1 MSRRSGGVSSR
12 KAIQYPRRSSRER
25 QALYTSLDENFLLE
39 TAISSS
45 LFRALISDADKSCE
59 SERASFDVHNNKYS
73 RASRDIG
80 DNREGD
86 DFENR
91 PARRRNGHI
100 TKRSSEPTLCAEIVS
115 RRSRSPVNE
124 GKPVGVPNMY
134 ETVKQRRQAMRQAA
148 LEERS
153 PVDTRS
159 RGEMS
164 RRKKETPEKE
174 REGDHREEDD
184 EGDSE
189 SSQPRQYLLRTNR
202 HPVTRYGIEDGIERS
217 VRSIR
222 LDFHR
227 RRRNLAHG
235 RRRIRGRDSEGSDS
249 SRSEISIDV
258 EEERRR
264 FGRMRKQ
271 SGRFMPMNFFEENED
286 SLEIAVPKPGASD
299 FDLMNV
305 DRSITF
311 DKVGG
316 LDHHIRS
323 LKEMILFPMLY
334 PDVFAQYNVVPP
346 KGVLFYGPPGTGKTL
361 MARALANA
369 CSSGVKKVA
378 FFMRK
383 GTECFSKFFGESER
397 HLRRLFKQ
405 AYDMRPAI
413 IFFDEI
419 DGLAPARSARED
431 HSYTSV
437 VSTLLALMDGLDSR
451 GEVIVIGATNRLD
464 TIDPA
469 LRRPG
474 RFDRELRFG
483 LPDVN
488 ARLSILKVATALW
501 KSKRPSENDLRLL
514 AEKTAGYCGA
524 DLKSLCVEAVIAALR
539 ARFPQIYVSDEKL
552 MIDPTQVI
560 VTNKHFFSAMQ
571 RIVPA
576 ACRDFTTPSRRMDE
590 RTAILL
596 ESAVDMIIQDRIPVG
611 YHKRIAQEGEGCS
624 ELEKVLRE
632 LKVPNA
638 VPSVRLLLH
647 ARCSDYGQTSYVL
660 PFIVN
665 RLDHL
670 PVFSLSLGSLF
681 AVGNPEDSFSQI
693 VQSALRTASSG
704 TPCILLIPSIDE
716 WQQAVPPSV
725 WHRLMGALDG
735 FAALTPILL
744 LATANCHYTALP
756 PDVCKIFLA
765 ERVVEITAPCKA
777 AVESYFRFIIVRGG
791 TRRIEKFIASDYPP
805 IPAAPKLVEEKR
817 EPSQLNEEEVDEL
830 KRRYRECRLK
840 LIVKY
845 EESIHRL
852 YRDRRFQPFA
862 RPVDSRVVPDYY
874 VHITNP
880 MDLSTM
886 YRKVE
891 SYKSPQEMLHDFN
904 LIYSN
909 AIEYNSD
916 QDDEGQ
922 HIRFLAKLLLD
933 MGKEIV
939 YGLDPKLLKNMEE
952 IKKSLSEVGIDP
964 DATDLENGTP
974 PVCNNTWQKNSYVP
988 HAEDTQNEKITSSRK
1003 PPKKRRIF
1011 GSSYSRTKRAHL
1023 AAKRLRNCEA
1033 SPSTSPS
1040 SVVNGRTDADDSDN
1054 ESRSSLNEKS
1064 LDRMQKQ
1071 EGEMERQAICPEVGG
1086 DVKAL
1091 ESVVDKAVA
1100 KTNGWPVVEL
1110 ERIGAELLQT
1120 IHLYHSGGCVR
1131 SLPTELIAIIAKW
1144 SYVP

>member
-1 MSRRSGGVSSR
+1 
-12 KAIQYPRRSSRER
+12 
-25 QALYTSLDENFLLE
+25 
-39 TAISSS
+39 
-45 LFRALISDADKSCE
+45 
-59 SERASFDVHNNKYS
+59 
-73 RASRDIG
+73 
-80 DNREGD
+80 
-86 DFENR
+86 
-91 PARRRNGHI
+91 
-100 TKRSSEPTLCAEIVS
+100 
-115 RRSRSPVNE
+115 
-124 GKPVGVPNMY
+124 
-134 ETVKQRRQAMRQAA
+134 
-148 LEERS
+148 
-153 PVDTRS
+153 
-159 RGEMS
+159 
-164 RRKKETPEKE
+164 
-174 REGDHREEDD
+174 
-184 EGDSE
+184 
-189 SSQPRQYLLRTNR
+189 
-202 HPVTRYGIEDGIERS
+202 
-217 VRSIR
+217 
-222 LDFHR
+222 
-227 RRRNLAHG
+227 
-235 RRRIRGRDSEGSDS
+235 
-249 SRSEISIDV
+249 
-258 EEERRR
+258 
-264 FGRMRKQ
+264 
-271 SGRFMPMNFFEENED
+271 
-286 SLEIAVPKPGASD
+286 
-299 FDLMNV
+299 MNV

-311 DKVGG
+311 D
-316 LDHHIRS
+316 
-323 LKEMILFPMLY
+323 KEMILFPMLY

-369 CSSGVKKVA
+369 CSSDLL
-378 FFMRK
+378 
-383 GTECFSKFFGESER
+383 CS
-397 HLRRLFKQ
+397 RRLFKQ

-419 DGLAPARSARED
+419 DGLAPAR
-431 HSYTSV
+431 
-437 VSTLLALMDGLDSR
+437 TLLMDIASLQ
-451 GEVIVIGATNRLD
+451 
-464 TIDPA
+464 
-469 LRRPG
+469 
-474 RFDRELRFG
+474 
-483 LPDVN
+483 
-488 ARLSILKVATALW
+488 
-501 KSKRPSENDLRLL
+501 
-514 AEKTAGYCGA
+514 
-524 DLKSLCVEAVIAALR
+524 SLCVEAVIAALR

-576 ACRDFTTPSRRMDE
+576 ACR
-590 RTAILL
+590 

-665 RLDHL
+665 R
-670 PVFSLSLGSLF
+670 
-681 AVGNPEDSFSQI
+681 NPEDSFSQI

-725 WHRLMGALDG
+725 WHRVYFAAPYGAHLIAERLQLMGALDG

-756 PDVCKIFLA
+756 PD
-765 ERVVEITAPCKA
+765 ITAPCKA

-791 TRRIEKFIASDYPP
+791 TRRIEKFI
-805 IPAAPKLVEEKR
+805 
-817 EPSQLNEEEVDEL
+817 
-830 KRRYRECRLK
+830 
-840 LIVKY
+840 
-845 EESIHRL
+845 
-852 YRDRRFQPFA
+852 DRRFQPFA

-1120 IHLYHSGGCVR
+1120 IHLYHSGGCWFASAVVLALLVAR
-1131 SLPTELIAIIAKW
+1131 SSNLWPPILIWGKKILHFEVNVEMHGKIGPEADRDPAHAYTYSWHAVQTSDRNIIDNGFSLQKFRVTAVKLRLMAPPMPNDDTLYLKSCLRWSLDVCLLPFTCILVFAPDWLGSSKCA
-1144 SYVP
+1144 